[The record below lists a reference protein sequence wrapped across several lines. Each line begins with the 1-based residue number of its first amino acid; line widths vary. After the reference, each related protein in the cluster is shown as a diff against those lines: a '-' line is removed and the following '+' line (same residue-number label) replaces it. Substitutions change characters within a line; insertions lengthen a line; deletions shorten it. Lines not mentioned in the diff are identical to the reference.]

1 MWEAQIYRV
10 IIQVD
15 KIWCSCGQYRR
26 AFSNA
31 GLLVSLS
38 VLTVACSA
46 GTAENQNQQIQSNPP
61 SKGTV
66 TILGA
71 MTGPQ
76 QQKLEAALT
85 PFVEKT
91 GIEVIYQGTEAF
103 STLLPVRVEAGNAPD
118 IAMFPQPGLMADF
131 AKKDLLVPLE
141 TVIDREDLTQAFSD
155 DWLTLGTV
163 NGKIYGIWYRASVKS
178 LVWYNP
184 QAFQAAG
191 YTVPKTWDELVALSD
206 QIVADGRVPWCL
218 GMQSGDATG
227 WVGTDWIEDIVLRTY
242 GPEVYDQWAQHKIPF
257 NSPPIKEAFE
267 KFGQIALNPKYVVG
281 GTVGVVNIPF
291 GLSPN
296 GLFTDPP
303 ECYLHRQASFIS
315 SFFPEGVV
323 LGQNV
328 DIFPLPP
335 INEEFG
341 LPILVG
347 GDVVAMFNDTPQA
360 RKLMQYLA
368 SIQPHEISA
377 SMGGYISPHR
387 GVSLDVYPDA
397 VSRQQA
403 EILLNADTIRFDA
416 SDVMSGTVGTGTF
429 WLGIINYVDGQD
441 IDTVLLDIDKSWPEK
456 QTEN

>member
-1 MWEAQIYRV
+1 MWEAQIDRV
-10 IIQVD
+10 IIRVD
-15 KIWCSCGQYRR
+15 KIWGSGGRYRR
-26 AFSNA
+26 AFSYA
-31 GLLVSLS
+31 GLVLSLS
-38 VLTVACSA
+38 VLTVACGT
-46 GTAENQNQQIQSNPP
+46 GTAENQNPQIQSNP
-61 SKGTV
+61 SSERTV

-76 QQKLEAALT
+76 QEKLEAALT

-131 AKKDLLVPLE
+131 AERGLLAPVE
-141 TVIDREDLTQAFSD
+141 TVIDREDLTRAFSQ
-155 DWLTLGTV
+155 DWLNLATV

-184 QAFQAAG
+184 QAFQDAG
-191 YTVPKTWDELVALSD
+191 YTVPQTWDELVALSEE
-206 QIVADGRVPWCL
+206 IVADGRVPWCL
-218 GMQSGDATG
+218 GMESGDATG
-227 WVGTDWIEDIVLRTY
+227 WVGTDWIEDIVLRTS
-242 GPEVYDQWAQHKIPF
+242 GPEVYDRWVENKIPF
-257 NSPPIKEAFE
+257 NSPPIKDAFE
-267 KFGQIALNPKYVVG
+267 RFGQIALNPKYVVG
-281 GTVGVVNIPF
+281 GTVGVVSIPF

-303 ECYLHRQASFIS
+303 ECYMHRQASFIS

-323 LGQNV
+323 LGKNV

-347 GDVVAMFNDTPQA
+347 GDVVAMFNDTPAA

-368 SIQPHEISA
+368 SIKPHEVSA
-377 SMGGYISPHR
+377 QMGGYISPHR
-387 GVSLDVYPDA
+387 GVSLEVYPDP

-403 EILLNADTIRFDA
+403 EILLNADLIRFDA
-416 SDVMSGTVGTGTF
+416 SDIMPGTVGTGTF
-429 WLGIINYVDGQD
+429 WLGILNYIDGQD
-441 IDTVLLDIDKSWPEK
+441 VDTVLIDINQSWPEK
-456 QTEN
+456 